1 MNAFLLVAA
10 VICAGCA
17 VLSVGCIIADW
28 LFPRIGFVER
38 RLSKLPLWDEGLPE
52 SRR

>member
-1 MNAFLLVAA
+1 MKVFLTVAA
-10 VICAGCA
+10 VVFAGCA

-28 LFPRIGFVER
+28 LFPRMGFVER